1 MAIKENVN
9 KNKSGV
15 IDGDSSELLTNDL
28 NTGYKLFFLVNFSKL
43 AFFSILLIVPIYA
56 ITDSVINQ
64 NWIMAIIDILLV
76 PVGFVH
82 GLLLLFGI
90 VD

>member
-1 MAIKENVN
+1 MAIKENE
-9 KNKSGV
+9 NKSGV
-15 IDGDSSELLTNDL
+15 IDGNSCDLLTNNL
-28 NTGYKLFFLVNFSKL
+28 NTGYKLFSLVNLSKFI
-43 AFFSILLIVPIYA
+43 FFSILLIVPIYA

-64 NWIMAIIDILLV
+64 NWIMVIIDALLV

-82 GLLLLFGI
+82 GLLLLFGL

>member
-1 MAIKENVN
+1 MAIKDNEND
-9 KNKSGV
+9 SGV
-15 IDGDSSELLTNDL
+15 IDGDSCDLLTNDL
-28 NTGYKLFFLVNFSKL
+28 NTGYKLFSLVNFSKFT
-43 AFFSILLIVPIYA
+43 FFSILLIVPIYA